1 MKKIKLTESQVEKLL
16 NEGSFDTIKRI
27 YYTDVKNL
35 KSGKGTLDANTIR
48 GIANELYDAIKGM
61 GTDNDAIT
69 KNLNKCENLHDFKN
83 VRNKFFSMYNEKL
96 LTWLDDDIDGDGE
109 WTTTVLRPLQ
119 RIYDAS
125 KAAGHFNEEAAQDE
139 TEKNIMSKFPC
150 LGDTPGYKFDRAKD
164 GILYFKV
171 NTDDYAVKVDG
182 TLLKHDGTQW
192 TTFPEKTKCVGAKYQ
207 DVSEQDINEQGIDL
221 NPGGGKQTTTTTDT
235 STGNTETSGTET
247 KTGTEEKPEE
257 EKPKVV
263 TRLMTGSDVKEIQT
277 ILHKQGFGEIV
288 GSIDGKLGP
297 KTLAGIKQLFLGVTR
312 PKIEAITLK
321 PKGIKPLTT
330 KSEPSTQLAEDIQK
344 NFKRFL

>member
-1 MKKIKLTESQVEKLL
+1 MKKIKLTESQVAKLL
-16 NEGSFDTIKRI
+16 NEDSFATIKRI
-27 YYTDVKNL
+27 YYSDIKKL
-35 KSGKGTLDANTIR
+35 KSGKGTLDTSAIR
-48 GIANELYDAIKGM
+48 GIVNGLYDAIKGM

-69 KNLNKCENLHDFKN
+69 SNLNKCKNLHDFKN
-83 VRNKFFSMYNEKL
+83 VRNKFYSTYNEKL
-96 LTWLDDDIDGDGE
+96 LDWLDGDIDGDGE

-125 KAAGHFNEEAAQDE
+125 TEAGHFKEEAAQDE

-164 GILYFKV
+164 GILYFKI

-221 NPGGGKQTTTTTDT
+221 SPGVEKETTTTTDT
-235 STGNTETSGTET
+235 STGNTETSGTTDTET
-247 KTGTEEKPEE
+247 KTGTE

-288 GSIDGKLGP
+288 GSIDGKLGK

-321 PKGIKPLTT
+321 PKGIKPLTKT
-330 KSEPSTQLAEDIQK
+330 EPTTQLAEEIQK